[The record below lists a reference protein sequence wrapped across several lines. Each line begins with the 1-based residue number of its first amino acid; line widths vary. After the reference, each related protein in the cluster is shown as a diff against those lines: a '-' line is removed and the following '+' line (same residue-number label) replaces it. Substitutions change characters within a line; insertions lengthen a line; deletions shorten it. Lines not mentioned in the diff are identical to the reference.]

1 MTQKDLTIKLYRPK
15 MGVGSKTMLAL
26 SAFFWLPF
34 TLLGVILFSL
44 FQGQFQDEST
54 AQIKLAL
61 RGAKVIY
68 EERTVLLRQ
77 SIPQLA
83 QREDFSQAFH
93 ERDQKRLQTLLL
105 EFSREAGFVTTLMT
119 IDADQRVVAR
129 RGNQFGDL
137 VNLGEV
143 FSRAVLQGELASATE
158 LVSRRFLVRE
168 SSELANMVS
177 DVAVVQ
183 FVAAPVRFNDRV
195 VGAVVAG
202 VLLTANPWLSDN
214 VFERLGVDFTLF
226 AGNPSDGATLHLTA
240 SSPTNPWVLGQTIPE
255 ALKEVIPHGKPYYGP
270 LNTAGISTVVAFE
283 PIRDSR
289 NRIIGAMGV
298 SGIDKG
304 VDSLVIGTLGKGM
317 GIVAICALLLS
328 LLVTYLIRSDI
339 VRPLNLLVTALKRF
353 GEGDLDFAVEIDT
366 GDQFEALGKGFN
378 RMAKDV
384 FQREERLKKHNAVA
398 KLLMSTLDLDELLQ
412 QTLGVVIEI
421 TESQMG
427 VIYLW
432 SDTKNLLEPHTY
444 YGTKD
449 NLTPMKLG
457 EGYPGQVAKDQQ
469 IIIVS
474 ATSSQL
480 TEKIELGVTQCVPR
494 EVAYIPLVYK
504 GQTIG
509 VLLLGSVEPYK
520 KDVVDLFED
529 LGDQI
534 SIALD
539 NAIMHS
545 KIQEIS
551 VTDGLTG
558 LYNRRFI
565 NERLDQLWS
574 HAVRHNEPLT
584 VILSDI
590 DDFKSV
596 NDTYG
601 HDRGDD
607 AICQVANYFCKGS
620 RNEDLVARYG
630 GEEFVI
636 VLPNTDSKQAMVM
649 AERIAQMAR
658 EHVYDWA
665 DRDITLS
672 IGVASFPLVSVN
684 SHLDLVRLADQ
695 AMYKAK
701 MSGKDRVILS
711 EGGV

>member
-1 MTQKDLTIKLYRPK
+1 MAQKELSMKLHRPK
-15 MGVGSKTMLAL
+15 LGVGTKTMGAL
-26 SAFFWLPF
+26 SIFFWLPF
-34 TLLGVILFSL
+34 ALLATIFFNL
-44 FQGQFQDEST
+44 FQDQFKQEST
-54 AQIKLAL
+54 AQVKLAL

-68 EERTVLLRQ
+68 EERVAQLRQ

-83 QREDFSQAFH
+83 QRTDFRQAFKSGDH
-93 ERDQKRLQTLLL
+93 QQLQKMLL

-119 IDADQRVVAR
+119 IDSDQRVVAR
-129 RGNQFGDL
+129 RGDQYGDS

-158 LVSRRFLVRE
+158 LVSRDFLVRE
-168 SSELANMVS
+168 SPELVNMVS

-183 FVAAPVRFNDRV
+183 FVATPIHFEDRV

-202 VLLTANPWLSDN
+202 ILLTANPWLGDS

-226 AGNPSDGATLHLTA
+226 AGKPSDGATLHLT
-240 SSPTNPWVLGQTIPE
+240 SSRPRNLWVLGQVAPDALRE
-255 ALKEVIPHGKPYYGP
+255 AIPHGKPYYGL
-270 LNTAGISTVVAFE
+270 LNVGGLSAVAAFE
-283 PIRDSR
+283 PVRDSR
-289 NRIIGAMGV
+289 NRIIGAIGV
-298 SGIDKG
+298 SRVDRGFDSHLVTALMKGIG
-304 VDSLVIGTLGKGM
+304 V
-317 GIVAICALLLS
+317 VAVFGFFLS
-328 LLVTYLIRSDI
+328 LIVTYLIRSDI
-339 VRPLNLLVTALKRF
+339 TRPLNLLVTAMKRF
-353 GEGDLDFAVEIDT
+353 GDGELDIVVLLDT
-366 GDQFEALGKGFN
+366 GDQFEALGSGFN
-378 RMAKDV
+378 SMAKEV
-384 FQREERLKKHNAVA
+384 FQREERLKKHSAVA
-398 KLLMSTLDLDELLQ
+398 KLLMSTLNLDELLQ
-412 QTLGVVIEI
+412 QTLGVVVEI

-427 VIYLW
+427 IIYLW
-432 SDTKNLLEPHTY
+432 NEKKKCLEPHTH

-449 NLTPMKLG
+449 KLASMNIG
-457 EGYPGQVAKDQQ
+457 EGYPGQVAKDQKTL
-469 IIIVS
+469 IVPS
-474 ATSSQL
+474 ISGL
-480 TEKIELGVTQCVPR
+480 PTEKIELGVTQCLPR

-504 GQTIG
+504 NETIG
-509 VLLLGSVEPYK
+509 VLLLGSVTTYK
-520 KDVVDLFED
+520 RDVVELFDDLA
-529 LGDQI
+529 DQI

-539 NAIMHS
+539 NAIMHG

-551 VTDGLTG
+551 ITDGLTG

-607 AICQVANYFCKGS
+607 AICQVAKIFCNGS

-636 VLPNTDSKQAMVM
+636 VLPNTDAKQAVVM

-658 EHVYDWA
+658 EYNYAWS
-665 DRDITLS
+665 DRQITLS
-672 IGVASFPLVSVN
+672 IGVATFPTVSVQG
-684 SHLDLVRLADQ
+684 HLDLVRLADQ

-701 MSGKDRVILS
+701 MSGKDQVVLS
-711 EGGV
+711 EGE

>member
-15 MGVGSKTMLAL
+15 MGVGTKTMVAL
-26 SAFFWLPF
+26 SVFFWLPF
-34 TLLGVILFSL
+34 SLLGIILFSL
-44 FQGQFQDEST
+44 FQTQFEEEST

-61 RGAKVIY
+61 RGAKVVY
-68 EERTVLLRQ
+68 EERVALLRQ

-83 QREDFSQAFH
+83 QRADFRQAFH
-93 ERDQKRLQTLLL
+93 ARDQQQLQRSLL
-105 EFSREAGFVTTLMT
+105 EFSREAGFVTTLMV
-119 IDADQRVVAR
+119 IDGDQRVVAR
-129 RGNQFGDL
+129 RGDKFGDL

-158 LVSRRFLVRE
+158 LVSRDFLVRE

-183 FVAAPVRFNDRV
+183 FVATPVRFNDRV

-202 VLLTANPWLSDN
+202 ILLTANPWLSDN
-214 VFERLGVDFTLF
+214 VFDRLGVDFTLF
-226 AGNPSDGATLHLTA
+226 AGKPSDGATLHLT
-240 SSPTNPWVLGQTIPE
+240 SSRPTKLWVLGQVIPKALQE
-255 ALKEVIPHGKPYYGP
+255 AIPHGKPYYGP
-270 LNTAGISTVVAFE
+270 LNVAGVSAIVAFE
-283 PIRDSR
+283 PVRDSR
-289 NRIIGAMGV
+289 NRIIGAIGV
-298 SGIDKG
+298 SSADKG
-304 VDSLVIGTLGKGM
+304 VDSLVATVLGKGI
-317 GIVAICALLLS
+317 GVAAIFALILS
-328 LLVTYLIRSDI
+328 LLVTYLIRNDI
-339 VRPLNLLVTALKRF
+339 IRPLNLLVVALKRF
-353 GEGDLDFAVEIDT
+353 GEGDLDFSVQIET
-366 GDQFEALGKGFN
+366 GDQFEALGEGFN
-378 RMAKDV
+378 GMAKDV

-398 KLLMSTLDLDELLQ
+398 KLLMSTLDLNELLQ
-412 QTLGVVIEI
+412 QTLGVVVEI

-432 SDTKNLLEPHTY
+432 SDTKKLLVPHTH

-449 NLTPMKLG
+449 NLASMALG
-457 EGYPGQVAKDQQ
+457 EGYPGQAAKDQR
-469 IIIVS
+469 ILIVP
-474 ATSSQL
+474 ATSGQP
-480 TEKIELGVTQCVPR
+480 TEKIELGVTQCSPR

-504 GQTIG
+504 ERTIG

-529 LGDQI
+529 LADQI

-539 NAIMHS
+539 NAIMHG

-551 VTDGLTG
+551 ITDGLTG

-636 VLPNTDSKQAMVM
+636 VLPNTDPKQAMVM
-649 AERIAQMAR
+649 AERIGQMAR
-658 EHVYDWA
+658 EHNYKWA
-665 DRDITLS
+665 DRAITLS
-672 IGVASFPLVSVN
+672 IGVASFPNISAQ
-684 SHLDLVRLADQ
+684 SYLDLVRLADQ

-701 MSGKDRVILS
+701 TSGKDQVVLS
-711 EGGV
+711 EG

>member
-1 MTQKDLTIKLYRPK
+1 
-15 MGVGSKTMLAL
+15 MGVGTKTMVAL
-26 SAFFWLPF
+26 SIFFWLPF
-34 TLLGVILFSL
+34 SLLGIILFSL
-44 FQGQFQDEST
+44 FQAQFEEEST
-54 AQIKLAL
+54 AHIKLAL
-61 RGAKVIY
+61 RGAKVVY
-68 EERTVLLRQ
+68 EERAALLRQ

-83 QREDFSQAFH
+83 QRADFRQAVH
-93 ERDQKRLQTLLL
+93 DRDQQQLQRSLLD
-105 EFSREAGFVTTLMT
+105 FSREAGFVTTLMI
-119 IDADQRVVAR
+119 IDGDQRVVAR
-129 RGNQFGDL
+129 RGDKFGDL

-158 LVSRRFLVRE
+158 LVSRDFLVRE

-183 FVAAPVRFNDRV
+183 FVATPVRYNDRV

-202 VLLTANPWLSDN
+202 ILLTANPWLSDN
-214 VFERLGVDFTLF
+214 VFDRLGVDFTLF
-226 AGNPSDGATLHLTA
+226 AGKPSDGATLHLT
-240 SSPTNPWVLGQTIPE
+240 SSRPTKLWVLGQVIPK
-255 ALKEVIPHGKPYYGP
+255 ALQEVIPHGKPYYGP
-270 LNTAGISTVVAFE
+270 LDVAGVSAIVAFE
-283 PIRDSR
+283 PVRDSR
-289 NRIIGAMGV
+289 NRIIGAIGV
-298 SGIDKG
+298 SSADKG
-304 VDSLVIGTLGKGM
+304 VDSLVVTILGKGL
-317 GIVAICALLLS
+317 GVAAIFALILS
-328 LLVTYLIRSDI
+328 LLVTYLIRNDI
-339 VRPLNLLVTALKRF
+339 TRPLNLLVQALKRF
-353 GEGDLDFAVEIDT
+353 GEGDLDFSVRIET
-366 GDQFEALGKGFN
+366 GDQFEALGEGFN
-378 RMAKDV
+378 GMAKDV

-398 KLLMSTLDLDELLQ
+398 KLLMSTLDLNELLQ
-412 QTLGVVIEI
+412 QTLGVVVEI

-432 SDTKNLLEPHTY
+432 NDTKKLLVPHTH
-444 YGTKD
+444 YGTRD
-449 NLTPMKLG
+449 NLASMVLG
-457 EGYPGQVAKDQQ
+457 EGYPGQVAKDQR
-469 IIIVS
+469 ILIVPAIS
-474 ATSSQL
+474 GQP
-480 TEKIELGVTQCVPR
+480 TEKIELGVTQCLPR

-504 GQTIG
+504 EQTIG

-520 KDVVDLFED
+520 KDVVELFSDLA
-529 LGDQI
+529 DQI

-539 NAIMHS
+539 NAIMHG

-636 VLPNTDSKQAMVM
+636 VLPNTDSKQAMVL

-658 EHVYDWA
+658 EHNYDWA

-672 IGVASFPLVSVN
+672 IGVASFPLVSAQ

-701 MSGKDRVILS
+701 MSGKDQVVLS
-711 EGGV
+711 DGA